1 MTSCCCDI
9 CVMNDLDWLA
19 AAIELSRRCPPSPSA
34 FSVGAIVVDAAGN
47 RIADGFSR
55 QEEPGDHAEEVALRH
70 VDGDLAGATIYSSL
84 EPCRTRLSRP
94 KSCVDLIVAAG
105 IPRVV
110 FALAEPPIF
119 VPGHGAQALRDSGV
133 TVVQLDEL
141 AAEVRSVNSHLVGLT
156 PP

>member
-1 MTSCCCDI
+1 
-9 CVMNDLDWLA
+9 MNDLDWLA
-19 AAIELSRRCPPSPSA
+19 AAIELSRRCPPSRSA

-47 RIADGFSR
+47 AVAQGFSR
-55 QEEPGDHAEEVALRH
+55 QVEPNDHAEEVALRD
-70 VDGDLAGATIYSSL
+70 VAGDLSRTTIYTSL

-94 KSCVDLIVAAG
+94 KSCVDLIVAAK

-119 VPGHGAQALRDSGV
+119 VPGHGAQALRDSGIEV
-133 TVVQLDEL
+133 IQYAEL
-141 AAEVRSVNSHLVGLT
+141 ADEVREVNRHLVGLA

>member
-1 MTSCCCDI
+1 
-9 CVMNDLDWLA
+9 MNDLEWLG

-47 RIADGFSR
+47 AVAQGFSR
-55 QEEPGDHAEEVALRH
+55 QEQSNDHAEEVALRH
-70 VDGDLAGATIYSSL
+70 VEGDLSGATIYSSL
-84 EPCRTRLSRP
+84 EPCRTRLSRTN
-94 KSCVDLIVAAG
+94 SCVDLIVAAG

-119 VPGHGAQALRDSGV
+119 VPGHGAQALRDKGIEV
-133 TVVQLDEL
+133 IRLDEL
-141 AAEVRSVNSHLVGLT
+141 AAEVRAVNGHLVGLA

>member
-1 MTSCCCDI
+1 MK
-9 CVMNDLDWLA
+9 DLDWLT

-34 FSVGAIVVDAAGN
+34 FSVGAIVVDAAGK

-55 QEEPGDHAEEVALRH
+55 QIEPRDHAEEVALRNI
-70 VDGDLAGATIYSSL
+70 DGDLTGATIYSSL
-84 EPCRTRLSRP
+84 EPCRTRLTRP
-94 KSCVDLIVAAG
+94 RSCVDLIVAAG

-119 VPGHGAQALRDSGV
+119 VPGHGAQALRDSGIV
-133 TVVQLDEL
+133 VVQLDKL
-141 AAEVRSVNSHLVGLT
+141 AAEVRAVNEHLVGLA

>member
-1 MTSCCCDI
+1 
-9 CVMNDLDWLA
+9 MNDLDWLA
-19 AAIELSRRCPPSPSA
+19 AAIELSRRCPPSASA

-47 RIADGFSR
+47 RIAEGYSR
-55 QEEPGDHAEEVALRH
+55 QEQPDDHAEERALRH
-70 VDGDLAGATIYSSL
+70 VAGDLSGATIYSSL

-94 KSCVDLIVAAG
+94 QSCVDLIIAAG

-119 VPGHGAQALRDSGV
+119 VPGHGAQALRDKGIA
-133 TVVQLDEL
+133 VVQLDEL
-141 AAEVRSVNSHLVGLT
+141 AAEVRSVNRHLVGLA

>member
-1 MTSCCCDI
+1 
-9 CVMNDLDWLA
+9 MNDLEWLA
-19 AAIELSRRCPPSPSA
+19 AAIELSRRCPPSSAA

-47 RIADGFSR
+47 RIAEGFSR
-55 QEEPGDHAEEVALRH
+55 QDAPDDHAEEAALRQLA
-70 VDGDLAGATIYSSL
+70 GELAGATIYSSL

-94 KSCVDLIVAAG
+94 RSCVDLIVAGG

-119 VPGHGAQALRDSGV
+119 VPGHGAQALRDNGIE
-133 TVVQLDEL
+133 VVQLDEL
-141 AAEVRSVNSHLVGLT
+141 AAEVRAVNEHLVGLA